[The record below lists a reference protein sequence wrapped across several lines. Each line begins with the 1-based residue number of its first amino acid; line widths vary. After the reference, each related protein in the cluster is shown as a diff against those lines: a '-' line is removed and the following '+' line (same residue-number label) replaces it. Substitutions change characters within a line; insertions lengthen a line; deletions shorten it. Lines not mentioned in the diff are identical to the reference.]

1 MKRYIQIVYDNSG
14 SMNEYV
20 GGKKKYEIAQDL
32 FEKEILPSI
41 ANKGDEVVL
50 RLLCSDCQS
59 NTSKYESLTT
69 QFSYDRKAMLD
80 RIRGIDHDQS
90 TPLFYTVKDAIV
102 SCQSTNAQEYLI
114 FVLTDG
120 DDTCGSKI
128 TDIITKHDL
137 SVYIKAYQIKFLLV
151 QLAIESPISRNNLTA
166 LTNYVG
172 GTTINIDQSDST
184 SVRRSKLKKALLT
197 TGFTTKGHLPHC
209 FEEVDG
215 NSISWDEIESRGIK
229 FHSACLLYEY
239 EVLSWSP
246 KYASQVSPIEF
257 AELHFVNGLFFNS
270 GISIENAKAM
280 LKQLKK
286 PYYYSYDCI
295 YWDFSDAK
303 WKYFKQ
309 QNEVSQLDNPKA
321 QFDDEINSLENNI
334 EISSR
339 FDTSKDIEEGV
350 YLVKLANTIAPRLE
364 LVFLGNT
371 DYTITA
377 VPGDQI
383 RFKFKK

>member
-41 ANKGDEVVL
+41 ANKGDEVGL
-50 RLLCSDCQS
+50 RLLCNDCQS

-69 QFSYDRKAMLD
+69 QFGYDRKAMLD
-80 RIRGIDHDQS
+80 RIRAIDHDQS
-90 TPLFYTVKDAIV
+90 TPLFFTVKDAIV
-102 SCQSTNAQEYLI
+102 SCQSTSAQEHLI
-114 FVLTDG
+114 FFLTDG
-120 DDTCGSKI
+120 DDTCGGKI
-128 TDIITKHDL
+128 TDIITKQDL
-137 SVYIKAYQIKFLLV
+137 NFYIKAYQIKFLLV
-151 QLAIESPISRNNLTA
+151 QLAIKSPISRNNLTA

-172 GTTINIDQSDST
+172 GTTINIDQSDSI

-197 TGFTTKGHLPHC
+197 TGFTTKGILPHC
-209 FEEVDG
+209 FEEIDG
-215 NSISWDEIESRGIK
+215 NSIAWDEIESRGIK
-229 FHSACLLYEY
+229 FFSACLLYEY

-246 KYASQVSPIEF
+246 KYASPVTPIQF

-280 LKQLKK
+280 LKQLRK
-286 PYYYSYDCI
+286 PYYYSYECI

-309 QNEVSQLDNPKA
+309 QNEVSQLDNPQA
-321 QFDDEINSLENNI
+321 QFDDEINNLENNF
-334 EISSR
+334 EISSHSGK
-339 FDTSKDIEEGV
+339 TKDIEEGV
-350 YLVKLANTIAPRLE
+350 YLVKVANTIAPRLE

-383 RFKFKK
+383 KFQFKD